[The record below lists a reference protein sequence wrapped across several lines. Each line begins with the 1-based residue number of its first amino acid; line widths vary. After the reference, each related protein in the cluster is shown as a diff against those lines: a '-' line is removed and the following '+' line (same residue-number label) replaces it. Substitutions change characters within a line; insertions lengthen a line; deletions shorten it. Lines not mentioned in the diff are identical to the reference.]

1 MSDSNLT
8 KQLALEAAIAY
19 RLSKRGASVDVHEP
33 RVLFEEKVKRSTWVV
48 ERATWIVKFYP
59 DYSHLTMDVN
69 PDYVE
74 YFVDDLT
81 GEVWDW
87 YGTDRKPS
95 PTTWNNPWLRKKA
108 IKEMKRRESIEDR
121 SL

>member
-8 KQLALEAAIAY
+8 KQLALEAATAY
-19 RLSKRGASVDVHEP
+19 RLSKTGASVDVWEP
-33 RVLFEEKVKRSTWVV
+33 QVRFEEKIKRMTWVV
-48 ERATWIVKFYP
+48 ERATWVVEFYP
-59 DYSHLTMDVN
+59 DYSHLTMDLY
-69 PDYVE
+69 PFYDE
-74 YFVDDLT
+74 FFVDDLT

-87 YGTDRKPS
+87 HGTDRKPS

-108 IKEMKRRESIEDR
+108 IKEMKRRESIETE